1 MIASEKTKVNTR
13 DMAAPKDEKL
23 DILSPFYGVVLNH
36 RMGSGQRVR
45 WSPAHDAWTSNKDY
59 SRHLDDPWRSEPGEV
74 FGQADAPYEDELVAA
89 LVVAERVLAPG
100 RNPFYC
106 EFCFRND
113 AQAHFIA
120 PNVTGDPTLYCV
132 QSPAYSVVESSG
144 GNGRVKHWGSP
155 FGCQS
160 VEHHISSGR
169 YIRDP
174 YIGPVAAYVY
184 GRPLPADE
192 VINREWCSRCVGA
205 AQNVR
210 TNASVS
216 GVDESDW
223 ARERTQANVRS
234 LSRRLVDYYGD

>member
-1 MIASEKTKVNTR
+1 MPT
-13 DMAAPKDEKL
+13 DEKL
-23 DILSPFYGVVLNH
+23 DILSQFYAVVLNH

-45 WSPAHDAWTSNKDY
+45 WSPAHDGWTSNKDY
-59 SRHLDDPWRSEPGEV
+59 ARYLHNPWNSLPREV

-89 LVVAERVLAPG
+89 IVVAKRVIAAAG
-100 RNPFYC
+100 SRFYC
-106 EFCFRND
+106 EYCFRDD

-120 PNVTGDPTLYCV
+120 PNVVGEPTLYCV
-132 QSPAYSVVESSG
+132 QSPSYSVVESSG

-160 VEHHISSGR
+160 VEHHISSGG
-169 YIRDP
+169 YTRDP

-205 AQNVR
+205 AHNVR
-210 TNASVS
+210 ANAAAS
-216 GVDESDW
+216 GDDELEW
-223 ARERTQANVRS
+223 ARERTQTNVRF
-234 LSRRLVDYYGD
+234 LSRRLLDYYGG